1 MGAPGGVGP
10 APGGLAGIAQV
21 IAQVGF
27 PVVVAGVLLWF
38 LLTRFQET
46 MLTITGRMEAN
57 TVAAGHLLEVE
68 SATVGELRAQ
78 TVELKA
84 QTDLM
89 RQFLSLR
96 ERQTGPKP

>member
-1 MGAPGGVGP
+1 MGAPGGGGP
-10 APGGLAGIAQV
+10 GAGGLPGIAQV

-27 PVVVAGVLLWF
+27 PVVVALLLLWF

-57 TVAAGHLLEVE
+57 TEAAGHLLEIE

-78 TVELKA
+78 TAELQQ
-84 QTDLM
+84 QTALM
-89 RQFLSLR
+89 RRFLDLK
-96 ERQTGPKP
+96 ERAEGPK